1 MAMKH
6 LEPLPEGCPPDEA
19 EEISSPLTVY
29 RLVRNT
35 PPTGDDFRS
44 QRDLKPTTRFN
55 ISECQARGL
64 SVFGEQID
72 AQALTRRRNL
82 KDMAICQLTLTEGAG
97 HIMKTGGRSHHT
109 WWPYAGYDILAACTM
124 VIP

>member
-1 MAMKH
+1 M
-6 LEPLPEGCPPDEA
+6 
-19 EEISSPLTVY
+19 
-29 RLVRNT
+29 
-35 PPTGDDFRS
+35 
-44 QRDLKPTTRFN
+44 
-55 ISECQARGL
+55 
-64 SVFGEQID
+64 FGERIA

-109 WWPYAGYDILAACTM
+109 RWPYAGYDILAACTM